1 MSLTFYSD
9 KSNNPIK
16 DAINSPKVAQ
26 TLHIYN
32 LMLKKYPL
40 KDLNEQGKTIVI
52 ATHESPMIRRFPARI
67 ITVDEQ
73 KIFETVI
80 TKKENK

>member
-1 MSLTFYSD
+1 MCYLTANIHFIL
-9 KSNNPIK
+9 N
-16 DAINSPKVAQ
+16 
-26 TLHIYN
+26 
-32 LMLKKYPL
+32 KKLQIL

-52 ATHESPMIRRFPARI
+52 ATHDYPMIRRFPARI

>member
-1 MSLTFYSD
+1 MNCF
-9 KSNNPIK
+9 NFQK
-16 DAINSPKVAQ
+16 DF
-26 TLHIYN
+26 
-32 LMLKKYPL
+32 
-40 KDLNEQGKTIVI
+40 NEQGKTIDL
-52 ATHESPMIRRFPARI
+52 ATHDYPMIRRFPARI